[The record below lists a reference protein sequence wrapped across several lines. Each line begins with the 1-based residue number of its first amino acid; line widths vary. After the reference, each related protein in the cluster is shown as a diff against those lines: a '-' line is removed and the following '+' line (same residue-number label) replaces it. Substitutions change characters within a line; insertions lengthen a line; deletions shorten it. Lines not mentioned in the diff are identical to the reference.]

1 MSLCLWESECNSPP
15 AQNFTELQTILF
27 SIYDCTPFFVHKK
40 HSAIEYIVFTVPPTD
55 SLGLAI
61 EKLHDVSSVF
71 QTTDGM
77 CTPQQEQN

>member
-1 MSLCLWESECNSPP
+1 M
-15 AQNFTELQTILF
+15 
-27 SIYDCTPFFVHKK
+27 YDCTPFFVHKK
-40 HSAIEYIVFTVPPTD
+40 HSAIEYIVFTVPSTD